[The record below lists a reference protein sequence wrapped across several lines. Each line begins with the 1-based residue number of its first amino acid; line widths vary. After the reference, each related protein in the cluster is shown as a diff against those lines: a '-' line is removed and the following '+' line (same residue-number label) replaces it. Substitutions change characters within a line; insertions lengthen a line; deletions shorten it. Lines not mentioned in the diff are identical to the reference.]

1 VTVVQLFPIHPGARW
16 SASWLAP
23 AVGLALALFMPAAGA
38 EDDLHVSLETYGI
51 DQGLSQSGINA
62 LVEDDLGHLWIGTQD
77 GLNRFDGHEFLVLRR
92 SPGGLAS
99 SSIEALSFDYHRRLW
114 IGSNDAG
121 LDVLH
126 LPSGALRHFG
136 VSDQLSHSRVGA
148 IVLDA
153 AGGAWLGTDAGID
166 HIDDALERIRPL
178 GRTGAVVALEQ
189 RPGDT
194 GRAYALDR
202 DCRLWRAGVTD
213 LTPIPLPVHMGGCI
227 ALVVEADGLWMA
239 SRDDGLLR
247 VDFEGRLLQHVE
259 PRRLRTGGIALSGL
273 GRLADGR
280 LLVGYADG
288 AVLQLDMQSRFE
300 ARTLRFDRPPDSAV
314 SGFFESSGGLLWI
327 GTYTSGLQRVRPL
340 SGAVR
345 TEWTEGHGRPPW
357 RDRSVRAI
365 RRQGDGLFVGT
376 DSGLMYRHRPGA
388 PWQRIETFDGMSVRA
403 IEPAGARQF
412 WIGTQQGLWRW
423 QIGGPLQGV
432 DGLPDRRVDDL
443 LTVGDTLWVATRGGL
458 ARVRNG
464 VVDDE
469 GAHRQLEG
477 RFITTMLPDDAGGLW
492 IATNESGLWR
502 LQAGGEPR
510 RYQPS
515 EGGEL
520 HHSLWA
526 LHIAGRSLYAGSF
539 SAGLFRIDLDTD
551 EVASISER
559 DGLSSDVVY
568 RIVPDRDG
576 RLWLSTNNGLSV
588 LDPSTGIIQTLG
600 RRDGLNNIEF
610 NSSAS
615 WADDAGVL
623 YFGGTQGLDVLQPSR
638 LRHTSPPARPVI
650 AGVRRL
656 SGATL
661 ARGGVT
667 EFDHQVVYA
676 NELELARDSDLLSVA
691 MTALDLSAPGAA
703 RLRYRLGGSEDDWFY
718 PRSARTELSI
728 SRLPPGT
735 YRLDVQAAGRDGQYG
750 ETRTLRIRVPPPFW
764 RHPFA
769 YVVYALL
776 AGALAVWLRSRIG
789 RTVRKERERVALL
802 NRTVAERTRQL
813 EQANRLLRQSNEQL
827 DVATRRDPLTHVSN
841 RRDLGDWLERHEQ
854 SILDS
859 PEAVR
864 ERLVFFMIDIDHFK
878 RINDDYGHRVGD
890 HVLVAFADRLRRLS
904 RDQDLLVRWGGEE
917 FLLVVRGIGV
927 EAAATVAER
936 VRKAIA
942 DRPVSLEDGL
952 NLSISCSIGFA
963 PWPFH
968 LEWPDLGDCEQSM
981 HLADR
986 CLYAAKSGGRNAWVG
1001 VVPGIGPDR
1010 DGVQALLAGA
1020 RPDDLPPA
1028 CVRILHSSP
1037 RRPRFET

>member
-1 VTVVQLFPIHPGARW
+1 MP
-16 SASWLAP
+16 WLA
-23 AVGLALALFMPAAGA
+23 VALALCVRPIAAS
-38 EDDLHVSLETYGI
+38 DTDVHVSLEVYGI

-62 LVEDDLGHLWIGTQD
+62 MVEDDLGHLWIGTQD
-77 GLNRFDGHEFLVLRR
+77 GLNRFDGHEFLILRR
-92 SPGGLAS
+92 ALDGLAS
-99 SSIEALSFDYHRRLW
+99 SSIEVLRFDYQRRLW

-126 LPSGALRHFG
+126 LPTGKLVHFG
-136 VSDQLSHSRVGA
+136 TADRLSHSRVGA
-148 IVLDA
+148 IAMDA

-166 HIDDALERIRPL
+166 RVDDDLDRVQPL
-178 GRTGAVVALEQ
+178 GRTGPITGLEQ

-194 GRAYALDR
+194 GRAYGLDR
-202 DCRLWRAGVTD
+202 DCRLWRATATALSPV
-213 LTPIPLPVHMGGCI
+213 PLPVQMGGCI
-227 ALVVEADGLWMA
+227 AMVADGDGLWLA
-239 SRDDGLLR
+239 SRQEGLLR
-247 VDFEGRLLQHVE
+247 IDFDGRLLE
-259 PRRLRTGGIALSGL
+259 AIDPRRLREGAVALTGL
-273 GRLADGR
+273 GRRADGR

-288 AVLQLDMQSRFE
+288 RVLQVDTANRLSVRSMQ
-300 ARTLRFDRPPDSAV
+300 FDRPPDSAV
-314 SGFFESSGGLLWI
+314 SGFYESSGGLLWI

-340 SGAVR
+340 SGAVQ
-345 TEWTEGHGRPPW
+345 TEWTEGIGRLPW
-357 RDRSVRAI
+357 RERSVRAI
-365 RRQGDGLFVGT
+365 RRQGAGLFVGT

-388 PWQRIETFDGMSVRA
+388 PWQRIDAFDGMSVRA
-403 IEPAGARQF
+403 MQPAGSRRY
-412 WIGTQQGLWRW
+412 WVGTHQGLWRW
-423 QIGGPLQGV
+423 QVGGTPQRI
-432 DGLPDRRVDDL
+432 DGLPDDRIDDL
-443 LTVGDTLWVATRGGL
+443 LGSGDRLWVATRGGL
-458 ARVRNG
+458 ALVR
-464 VVDDE
+464 E
-469 GAHRQLEG
+469 GSVQTEGTHRSLDG
-477 RFITTMLPDDAGGLW
+477 RFITTLVDDEAGTLW

-502 LQAGGEPR
+502 IGAGAEPR
-510 RYQPS
+510 PFLPTSGDVLHQS
-515 EGGEL
+515 IWSLHVAEGT
-520 HHSLWA
+520 LW
-526 LHIAGRSLYAGSF
+526 AGSF
-539 SAGLFRIDLDTD
+539 SAGLFRIDLSSGAVT
-551 EVASISER
+551 SISER

-568 RIVPDRDG
+568 RILPDRDG

-588 LDPSTGIIQTLG
+588 IDPATDIIQTLG
-600 RRDGLNNIEF
+600 RRDGLNNVEF
-610 NSSAS
+610 NSGAAWS
-615 WADDAGVL
+615 DEDGVL

-656 SGATL
+656 SGTTL
-661 ARGGVT
+661 ARGGVA

-676 NELELARDSDLLSVA
+676 NELELARGGDLLSVA

-703 RLRYRLGGSEDDWFY
+703 RLRYRLGGSENDWFY

-764 RHPFA
+764 RHPLA
-769 YVVYALL
+769 YGVYALL
-776 AGALAVWLRSRIG
+776 AALFVVWLRSRIG
-789 RTVRKERERVALL
+789 RTVRLERERVALL

-841 RRDLGDWLERHEQ
+841 RRDLDDWLERHEQ
-854 SILDS
+854 DILAA
-859 PEAVR
+859 PEASR

-890 HVLVAFADRLRRLS
+890 QVLVSFADRLRRLS

-942 DRPVSLEDGL
+942 DRPVALDEGL
-952 NLSISCSIGFA
+952 NLSLSCSIGFA

-968 LEWPDLGDCEQSM
+968 LEWPGLGDCEQSM

-1001 VVPGIGPDR
+1001 LVPGIAPDR
-1010 DGVQALLAGA
+1010 HGVEALLAGA
-1020 RPDDLPPA
+1020 RPDDVPA
-1028 CVRILHSSP
+1028 ACIRILHSAP